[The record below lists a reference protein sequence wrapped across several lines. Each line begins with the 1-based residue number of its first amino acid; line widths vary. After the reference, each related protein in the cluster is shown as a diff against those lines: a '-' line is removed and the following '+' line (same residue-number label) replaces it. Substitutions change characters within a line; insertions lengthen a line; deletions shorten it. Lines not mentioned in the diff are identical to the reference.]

1 MKLRAMSASALTA
14 LSVLSALTVVAT
26 GCTTASGPLHNLD
39 VVTLANGT
47 AAHRVQCYGLLESS
61 KTCMAKVNEICGDK
75 QPLRVSS
82 VDRAA
87 AGYAPEN
94 DPREIVF
101 ICQAPQPVVQ
111 TPTQQPVVETPPP
124 PPRTV
129 TLDAD
134 ANFAFDRA
142 DLLPSG
148 KEKLDTFIAE
158 SDGVNIGTVVIG
170 GHTDSVG
177 AKAYNERLSLRRA
190 QTVRSYLASKGLHA
204 SQFDIQGY
212 GFSKPIASNATAEGR
227 ARNRRVEVQTS
238 GVTAR

>member
-1 MKLRAMSASALTA
+1 MKLRVLSASAL
-14 LSVLSALTVVAT
+14 VALTVVTT

-47 AAHRVQCYGLLESS
+47 QAHRVQCYGLLESS
-61 KTCMAKVNEICGDK
+61 KTCMAKVAEVCGDK

-82 VDRAA
+82 VDDAV
-87 AGYAPEN
+87 AGYAPKN

-101 ICQAPQPVVQ
+101 LCQAPQVAAEP
-111 TPTQQPVVETPPP
+111 PPPP
-124 PPRTV
+124 PPRVVETPATKPRTI

-134 ANFAFDRA
+134 ANFAFDKA
-142 DLLPSG
+142 DLLPAG
-148 KEKLDTFIAE
+148 KQRLDQFITE
-158 SDGVNIGTVVIG
+158 SDGVNIGTVVIS

-177 AKAYNERLSLRRA
+177 SKAYNDRLSLRRA

-204 SQFDIQGY
+204 SQFDVQGY
-212 GFSKPIASNATAEGR
+212 GFSKPVASNATAEGR

-238 GVTAR
+238 GITSR

>member
-1 MKLRAMSASALTA
+1 MKLRVLSASALA
-14 LSVLSALTVVAT
+14 ALTVVTT

-47 AAHRVQCYGLLESS
+47 QAHRVQCYGLLESS
-61 KTCMAKVNEICGDK
+61 KTCMAKVNEVCGDK

-82 VDRAA
+82 VDDAVE
-87 AGYAPEN
+87 GYVPKN

-101 ICQAPQPVVQ
+101 LCQTPQAVVQPPPPPPPPVVQ
-111 TPTQQPVVETPPP
+111 TPVTQ
-124 PPRTV
+124 PRTI

-134 ANFAFDRA
+134 ANFAFDKA
-142 DLLPSG
+142 DLLPAG
-148 KEKLDTFIAE
+148 KQRLDQFITE
-158 SDGVNIGTVVIG
+158 SDGVNIGTVVIS

-177 AKAYNERLSLRRA
+177 AKAYNDRLSLRRA

-204 SQFDIQGY
+204 SQFDVQGY
-212 GFSKPIASNATAEGR
+212 GFSKPVASNATAEGR

-238 GVTAR
+238 GVTLR

>member
-1 MKLRAMSASALTA
+1 M
-14 LSVLSALTVVAT
+14 
-26 GCTTASGPLHNLD
+26 HNLD

-47 AAHRVQCYGLLESS
+47 QAHRVQCYGLLESS
-61 KTCMAKVNEICGDK
+61 ATCMKKVNEICGDK

-82 VDRAA
+82 VDRTVADYAA
-87 AGYAPEN
+87 KG

-101 ICQAPQPVVQ
+101 ICQAPQPVVEA
-111 TPTQQPVVETPPP
+111 PPPPPPVVQAPP
-124 PPRTV
+124 PPRTI
-129 TLDAD
+129 TLEAD
-134 ANFAFDRA
+134 TNFAFDKA

-148 KEKLDTFIAE
+148 KQKLDAFIRD

-177 AKAYNERLSLRRA
+177 SKAYNDRLSLRRA

-204 SQFDIQGY
+204 SQFDVQGY
-212 GFSKPIASNATAEGR
+212 GYSKPIDSNATAEGR

-238 GVTAR
+238 GVTMQ